1 MPCMRSSSRL
11 EQRPKS
17 IGNKILIE
25 AVSLVYLSA
34 VFPLMGPPVYQA
46 LRTGAS
52 GVTVDSVAFCKF
64 DWFSIK
70 PLGLWWRS
78 DQY

>member
-1 MPCMRSSSRL
+1 MLAMRSSSRL
-11 EQRPKS
+11 EQRPMP

-34 VFPLMGPPVYQA
+34 TFPLMGSPVCQA
-46 LRTGAS
+46 LRTDAS
-52 GVTVDSVAFCKF
+52 GVTVYSVAFCQF

-70 PLGLWWRS
+70 PLGLS
-78 DQY
+78 